1 MTPITDETAEAARRR
16 ADLIAGLQDLA
27 AWLTARPGTPLPVD
41 HANYRVTAGPREER
55 LAFLGSLAE
64 LLGTQV
70 TADGTGNLLAARP
83 FGPVTAEGHVAPE
96 DRSMTAWREA
106 AARRDANAGSPAA
119 A

>member
-1 MTPITDETAEAARRR
+1 MTIITDETAEAARRR
-16 ADLIAGLQDLA
+16 ASLVTGLQDLA
-27 AWLTARPGTPLPVD
+27 IFLATHPDTPLPVV
-41 HANYRVTAGPREER
+41 HANFRVPAGPRGER

-106 AARRDANAGSPAA
+106 AARRAANAGSPAA

>member
-1 MTPITDETAEAARRR
+1 MTITDETAEAARRR
-16 ADLIAGLQDLA
+16 ASLVTGLQDLA
-27 AWLTARPGTPLPVD
+27 
-41 HANYRVTAGPREER
+41 NFRVPAGPRGER

-106 AARRDANAGSPAA
+106 AARRAANAGSPAA